1 MRRRARLN
9 EPMRPR
15 SAQSELSVAVQR
27 SSGRTDMRPS
37 AAASRSI
44 VQALRDRSGAPL
56 QRAPAPE
63 ADDLMS
69 KPPPAAAEPIYSE
82 TDPATPSAASAEPAK
97 SPAIAAPAL
106 ATDQMSREDD
116 VQTTAAAA
124 RGFVSRVSE
133 VAPSPP
139 VPDIDALRPVFTPA
153 ETTIDPA
160 TTFNDPSFCRL
171 CRSNGSPATR

>member
-1 MRRRARLN
+1 
-9 EPMRPR
+9 
-15 SAQSELSVAVQR
+15 
-27 SSGRTDMRPS
+27 
-37 AAASRSI
+37 
-44 VQALRDRSGAPL
+44 
-56 QRAPAPE
+56 
-63 ADDLMS
+63 MS

-116 VQTTAAAA
+116 VQTTAAAARAAAA